1 MVMND
6 PNLNPIKTGSRS
18 TLMDLSVDEPLVETA
33 PPLTLKDIRS
43 VEKLGFEISWLVCS
57 IKRPKYLN
65 DWRERG
71 YIATS
76 FLIRTK

>member
-18 TLMDLSVDEPLVETA
+18 ILMDLSVDEPLVETA
-33 PPLTLKDIRS
+33 PPLTLKDIKS
-43 VEKLGFEISWLVCS
+43 VEKPGFEISWQICS
-57 IKRPKYLN
+57 IKIPKYLN
-65 DWRERG
+65 DWREGG
-71 YIATS
+71 YVAIS